1 MTRADLVPAARDED
15 TALIEQLRRKLDDV
29 TDDRDELL
37 VTLELI
43 TNALR
48 LPPGVEVGKVIARL
62 EELTGPQAA
71 R

>member
-37 VTLELI
+37 ATLELI

-48 LPPGVEVGKVIARL
+48 LPPGVEVSKVIARI
-62 EELTGPQAA
+62 EELL
-71 R
+71 